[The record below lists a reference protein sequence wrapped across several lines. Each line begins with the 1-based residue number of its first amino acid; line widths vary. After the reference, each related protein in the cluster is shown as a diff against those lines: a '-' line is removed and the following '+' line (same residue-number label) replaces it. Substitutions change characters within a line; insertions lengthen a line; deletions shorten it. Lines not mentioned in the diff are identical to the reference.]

1 VSGSRKVP
9 QALRAPGLGAFS
21 GDDPRRRVA
30 HGDEL
35 QRHRQ
40 STELDR

>member
-9 QALRAPGLGAFS
+9 QALRAPGPGASS
-21 GDDPRRRVA
+21 GDDPRHRAA

-35 QRHRQ
+35 LRQR
-40 STELDR
+40 